1 MAARRYNKHEDS
13 TGVFSMTVMEKSRLY
28 TAEDLWEL
36 SHSREY
42 PEKRLDLI
50 DGMLI
55 EMPLAGGKHG
65 GLALHAGR
73 LIGNHVDENELGYVT
88 AAGTGY
94 RLFKNPEG
102 KDTVLAPDVGFVR
115 KDRLP
120 DDLPD
125 GYIPFAPDLAVE
137 VVSPNDSAAEVHN
150 KVMKYLK
157 YGTRLVWVLY
167 FDTESAVAYT
177 PSGAQLIDVDGTLDG
192 GGVVPEL
199 KIPMRKLFPK

>member
-1 MAARRYNKHEDS
+1 
-13 TGVFSMTVMEKSRLY
+13 MTVMEKSRVY

-42 PEKRLDLI
+42 AEKRLELI
-50 DGMLI
+50 EGELI
-55 EMPLAGGKHG
+55 EMSPAGGKHG
-65 GLALHAGR
+65 GLASHMDR
-73 LIGNHVDENELGYVT
+73 LVGNHVDDNDLGYVT
-88 AAGTGY
+88 AAETGY

-102 KDTVLAPDVGFVR
+102 KDTVLAPDVGFVQ
-115 KDRLP
+115 KTRLP
-120 DDLPD
+120 DGLPD
-125 GYIPFAPDLAVE
+125 GYIPLAPDLAVE
-137 VVSPNDSAAEVHN
+137 VVSPNDSALEVHN

-177 PSGAQLIDVDGTLDG
+177 ASGAQVIDVESTLDAG
-192 GGVVPEL
+192 DVVPGL

>member
-1 MAARRYNKHEDS
+1 
-13 TGVFSMTVMEKSRLY
+13 MTVMEKLY

-42 PEKRLDLI
+42 SEKRLELI
-50 DGMLI
+50 EGELI
-55 EMPLAGGKHG
+55 EMSPAGGKHG
-65 GLALHAGR
+65 SLALHAGH
-73 LIGNHVDENELGYVT
+73 LIWDHVDENDLGYTT
-88 AAGTGY
+88 AAETGY
-94 RLFKNPEG
+94 TLFKNPDG

-120 DDLPD
+120 EGLPD
-125 GYIPFAPDLAVE
+125 GYVPLAPDLAVE
-137 VVSPNDSAAEVHN
+137 VVSPNDSAAEIHN

-177 PSGAQLIDVDGTLDG
+177 ASGAQVIDVEGTLDG
-192 GGVVPEL
+192 GDVVPGL